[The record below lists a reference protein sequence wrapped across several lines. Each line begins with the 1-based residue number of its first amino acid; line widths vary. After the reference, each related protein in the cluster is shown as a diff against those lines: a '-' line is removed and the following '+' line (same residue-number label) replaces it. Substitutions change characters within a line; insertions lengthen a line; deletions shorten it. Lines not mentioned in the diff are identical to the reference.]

1 MIHELTIVKKK
12 NDNMKKNVSLR
23 LNLEEIFTSKKFKNM
38 KIKYLFAVLA
48 ISSLLFP
55 VQAQEETRHEIAVSY
70 GGVPNSIWLDAFGD
84 VLPAIF
90 GYKYNN
96 DKYVGPIG
104 LEYYYHTSPLVGVGA
119 VAVFA
124 THSDDGFNKDVLKLH
139 RCKTFSTLMPS
150 AKFNWLR
157 KDNWGLY
164 SKVAIGATL
173 AHVSSQGYDESGKKA
188 AELETKNNVLFNFQ
202 VSAIGVEAG
211 SRNVRGFAEL
221 GVGEQ
226 GVILGGVRFKF

>member
-1 MIHELTIVKKK
+1 
-12 NDNMKKNVSLR
+12 
-23 LNLEEIFTSKKFKNM
+23 M
-38 KIKYLFAVLA
+38 KIKFLLVILAV
-48 ISSLLFP
+48 SSLLCVP
-55 VQAQEETRHEIAVSY
+55 ARAQEETRHEIGISY
-70 GGVPNSIWLDAFGD
+70 GTVPNSVWID
-84 VLPAIF
+84 VLSDVVPAIF

-96 DKYVGPIG
+96 NHYVGPIG

-119 VAVFA
+119 VAVLA
-124 THSDDGFNKDVLKLH
+124 TNSEDGFSKDILKSH
-139 RCKTFSTLMPS
+139 RCKTYSTLMPS

-157 KDNWGLY
+157 KEKWGMY

-173 AHVSSQGYDESGKKA
+173 AHFSEQDYDDNGKRVGEKDN
-188 AELETKNNVLFNFQ
+188 TNDVLFNFQ